1 MKAMD
6 FLTLLGDL
14 DEGAVADTV
23 PVMKKKARKQKKRR
37 ALWVAA
43 AACFCACLLGF
54 SAWFFLPPN
63 VISNQ
68 ALLFTVVRVED
79 QLLSYEIIQTKT
91 MSRFELLLLPDEP
104 GEVMMTHGDST
115 FYRVAEAEDLVY
127 IIQIDGGGKQT
138 VLEFHDYV
146 NTAGVDMT
154 TSYWY
159 ESGWLDDEDIAALQG
174 GGDGTMGEIL
184 KIVYGVDSAE
194 DIRSICFGK
203 YGDEDSVSRRVRI
216 KKVRIT
222 DRETVARIY
231 GMLASMTS
239 MAYGQEWHS
248 GSASARDEAYLNGE
262 KPLSAQVDREIT
274 VTLASGRELTFY
286 YYPVTGFM
294 RRNRPEFYTV
304 LSEADNEW
312 LIALAEID
320 MEWKDWGTEKDYEY
334 GGEGCETATTPII
347 PDPQAP

>member
-1 MKAMD
+1 MKTMD
-6 FLTLLGDL
+6 LLTLLGEL
-14 DEGAVADTV
+14 DEEAVQAPAMKRKKTKNRILWGAVAC
-23 PVMKKKARKQKKRR
+23 
-37 ALWVAA
+37 L
-43 AACFCACLLGF
+43 CACMLGF

-63 VISNQ
+63 VVMNDSSII
-68 ALLFTVVRVED
+68 TVIRVED
-79 QLLSYEIIQTKT
+79 QLFCYKVIRTKA
-91 MSRFELLLLPDEP
+91 MSRFELLLLPEER
-104 GEVMMTHGDST
+104 GEVLAVHGDST
-115 FYRVAEAEDLVY
+115 FYRAAGEEDLEY
-127 IIQIDGGGKQT
+127 IFQIDGDGKQR
-138 VLEFHDYV
+138 LLRFDDYV
-146 NTAGVDMT
+146 YTAGVDMT

-194 DIRSICFGK
+194 DIRSIRFGK

-216 KKVRIT
+216 RTVRIT

-262 KPLSAQVDREIT
+262 KPLSVQVDREIT

-304 LSEADNEW
+304 LSEAENEW

-320 MEWKDWGTEKDYEY
+320 MEWKDWGTEKEHVY
-334 GGEGCETATTPII
+334 GGEGDETATSPAV
-347 PDPQAP
+347 PDPQ

>member
-1 MKAMD
+1 MKTMD
-6 FLTLLGDL
+6 LLTLLGEL
-14 DEGAVADTV
+14 DEEAVQAPAMKRKKTKNRILWGAVAC
-23 PVMKKKARKQKKRR
+23 
-37 ALWVAA
+37 L
-43 AACFCACLLGF
+43 CACMLGF

-63 VISNQ
+63 VVMNDSSII
-68 ALLFTVVRVED
+68 TVIRVED
-79 QLLSYEIIQTKT
+79 QLFCYKVIRTKA
-91 MSRFELLLLPDEP
+91 MSRFELLLLPEER
-104 GEVMMTHGDST
+104 GEVLAVHGDST
-115 FYRVAEAEDLVY
+115 FYRAAGEEDLEY
-127 IIQIDGGGKQT
+127 IFQIDGDGKQR
-138 VLEFHDYV
+138 LLRFDDYV
-146 NTAGVDMT
+146 YTAGVDMT

-194 DIRSICFGK
+194 DIRSIRFGK

-216 KKVRIT
+216 RTVRIT

-262 KPLSAQVDREIT
+262 KPLSVQVDREIT

-312 LIALAEID
+312 LIDLAEID
-320 MEWKDWGTEKDYEY
+320 MNWKDWGTEKDYEY
-334 GGEGCETATTPII
+334 GGEGCETATTPTI
-347 PDPQAP
+347 PEHEAP

>member
-1 MKAMD
+1 MKTMEL
-6 FLTLLGDL
+6 LTLLGEL
-14 DEGAVADTV
+14 DEEAVQAPAMKRKKTKNRILWGAVAC
-23 PVMKKKARKQKKRR
+23 
-37 ALWVAA
+37 L
-43 AACFCACLLGF
+43 CACMLGF

-63 VISNQ
+63 VVMNDSSII
-68 ALLFTVVRVED
+68 TVIRVED
-79 QLLSYEIIQTKT
+79 QLFCYKVIRTKA
-91 MSRFELLLLPDEP
+91 MSRFELLLLPEER
-104 GEVMMTHGDST
+104 GEVLAVHGDST
-115 FYRVAEAEDLVY
+115 FYRAAGEEDLEY
-127 IIQIDGGGKQT
+127 IFQIDGDGKQR
-138 VLEFHDYV
+138 LLRFDDYV
-146 NTAGVDMT
+146 YTAGVDMT

-194 DIRSICFGK
+194 DIRSIRFGK

-216 KKVRIT
+216 KTVRIT
-222 DRETVARIY
+222 DRETVARMY

-248 GSASARDEAYLNGE
+248 GSANARDEAYLNGE

-286 YYPVTGFM
+286 YYPVTGFI

-304 LSEADNEW
+304 LSEADNRW
-312 LIALAEID
+312 LIDLAEID
-320 MEWKDWGTEKDYEY
+320 MNWKDWGTEKDYEY
-334 GGEGCETATTPII
+334 GGEGCETATTPTI
-347 PDPQAP
+347 PEHEAP